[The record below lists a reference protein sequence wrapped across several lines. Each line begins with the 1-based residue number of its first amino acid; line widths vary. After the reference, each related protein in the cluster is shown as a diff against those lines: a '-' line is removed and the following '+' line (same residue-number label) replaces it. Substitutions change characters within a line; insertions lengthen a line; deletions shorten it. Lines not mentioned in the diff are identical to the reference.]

1 MATGTPI
8 ISTKVGQAIDII
20 NNTNNGFLVDINDYN
35 QICKTALDIFE
46 NKYDLE
52 NILKNART
60 TAIDNSYNSQLK
72 LWNKFLNNYITK

>member
-52 NILKNART
+52 NILKNARI
-60 TAIDNSYNSQLK
+60 TAKDNSYNSQLK

>member
-1 MATGTPI
+1 MVTSREEGGPRAILESMATGTPI

-20 NNTNNGFLVDINDYN
+20 NNSNNGFLVDINDYN

-52 NILKNART
+52 NILK
-60 TAIDNSYNSQLK
+60 K
-72 LWNKFLNNYITK
+72 C